1 MMNFV
6 EVEPCRGE
14 LEPLVVATN
23 LPVRTAAEAQK
34 VVSIYAQRW
43 AVESGFETMKGWGL
57 EKFMVRQWEA
67 IDRLLWLVGGVALAT
82 VALYS
87 AKLERLRAEAV
98 AVLRVWGVVG
108 RRLTAGKLAEALAVD
123 VQQHRRAVLNAWRL

>member
-1 MMNFV
+1 
-6 EVEPCRGE
+6 
-14 LEPLVVATN
+14 VVATN

-67 IDRLLWLVGGVALAT
+67 IDRLVWLVGVAYALAT
-82 VALYS
+82 LAL
-87 AKLERLRAEAV
+87 
-98 AVLRVWGVVG
+98 
-108 RRLTAGKLAEALAVD
+108 
-123 VQQHRRAVLNAWRL
+123 